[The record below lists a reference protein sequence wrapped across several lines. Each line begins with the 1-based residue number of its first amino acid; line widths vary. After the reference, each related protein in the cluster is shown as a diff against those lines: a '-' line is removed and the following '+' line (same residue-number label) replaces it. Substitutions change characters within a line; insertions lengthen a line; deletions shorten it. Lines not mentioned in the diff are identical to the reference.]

1 MRILVS
7 IDDTDNLESRGTGE
21 IASLIAEALQQK
33 GWGTASVVTRH
44 QLFVH
49 PDIPYTSH
57 NSAMCFV
64 AEIGEDR
71 LDQVITF
78 AGHFLD
84 TECAEGSDPGCAS
97 RCWTAWD
104 LPAS

>member
-7 IDDTDNLESRGTGE
+7 IDDTDNLESRGTG
-21 IASLIAEALQQK
+21 
-33 GWGTASVVTRH
+33 
-44 QLFVH
+44 
-49 PDIPYTSH
+49 
-57 NSAMCFV
+57 
-64 AEIGEDR
+64 EIGEDR